1 MSAFLEAIGGVGFA
15 ILGAALTA
23 GSVLRGFC

>member
-15 ILGAALTA
+15 ILGAALNR